1 MAVLNTNAS
10 RMLQVASTLEQIKH
24 DVLSE
29 LGNYVNRNQNL
40 NGTGFSGTASLQSVN
55 TSMDVSNT
63 GKQVSARFDMII
75 DQIRK
80 GAAQYGHTNDQNRAA
95 LAQVSVH
102 NT

>member
-10 RMLQVASTLEQIKH
+10 RMLQVASTLERIKQ
-24 DVLSE
+24 DTLAG

-55 TSMDVSNT
+55 TSVEVSNT
-63 GKQVSARFDMII
+63 GKQVAARFDMVI

-80 GAAQYGHTNDQNRAA
+80 AAAQYGHTNDQNRAA

-102 NT
+102 NS